1 MNQAF
6 NQVFAFNRLMGEE
19 NANNVISRL
28 ICHPIIWEL
37 FSNKNNFLRLAD
49 IFGSDVDKWTLE
61 NICLNTVGI
70 KESNSLSINHEDNW
84 NLLDTEDQ
92 LIDIYKS
99 AMQIKGQKQALKT
112 WGVIFEELRLSEIE
126 EDEIFRKWAVVFEII
141 TNDGLERKELEN
153 ALVQNN
159 SSKINLLSFLIH
171 CSTDQDNIDDILVR
185 NINLLIDHP
194 NILRELIFKLNNFGE
209 HKKAKILVKK
219 YLDHPD
225 VLKKEI
231 GCDNSTLLHAD
242 KLEELKYLSE
252 LRILSSFVE
261 DEEKCQFYKD
271 LAEKLFIQ
279 SSNINPVKLYAQEM
293 EIDNKDLYS
302 LDNYISIEKQG
313 DKANSF
319 DDPSLKDIF
328 NAFNLMNSN
337 KDAAREIC
345 KRFIS
350 DSNKRGIENVI
361 NSPEVGYLI
370 DPIDIAK
377 IFIKLRLEKDAVLLL
392 EEILISRSGNSQII
406 KILAHYSRIFGDH
419 RRAVKYYSI
428 LFTKSNMLRE
438 EKIKFCKSLQYLGL
452 WQNAFIVQK
461 TINKLNNNDKL
472 EFAISALRAE
482 KKAGFQNEIE
492 GILSN
497 SPNNKTAQML
507 KALFHQRNNE
517 KMFSGTLVANV
528 INQPNKDIRTIKF
541 IEEYLRKNED
551 AEKQQLFLSDLPT
564 KYKNHPEIALL
575 NAKIKRSLGKTQDN
589 KEILSRLSVT
599 TGEIKQVVMEEILYE
614 LIDNNMFEEAEII
627 LQTYE
632 DKWVLSPKIG
642 QAKAKVSIEAGKF
655 TKAERIVSS
664 LVAREIISE
673 EIIIAYGCILLKTS
687 LAEFPYSRKTNELS
701 DQGINRFR
709 ELIRSLRIN
718 NPSLLLRMMIIEIGG
733 GEKENEYFSLISEK
747 SFSNTK
753 ESWRIPYALGN
764 LYFRRNNFDQA
775 IIFLNKAKKLEPT
788 HTVILDLLIQSY
800 SRLKLPTEAVGL
812 IKQQIIDNNLTL
824 RKILKYTDVLYE
836 NSEFI
841 SLLGSEEEDEK
852 FNLMFSIA
860 KAKSLIFKRRYK
872 DAKNCLAK
880 IEKKKSF
887 DPDNLLILAQFHIN
901 CGSSLSAKRVVE
913 KYLSQKEDLSQNNII
928 EATSIYYQLNDY
940 EKALHLIDVSK
951 KRAAFLSFIKADV
964 LLKQKENVLAGEA
977 FNEAI
982 HLIENDPE
990 TAAIQFENFD
1000 ILIPENWKRDIS
1012 DQYIMA
1018 ILLKIQ
1024 DGQLTNAFD
1033 FATHS
1038 IDQFSTNQ
1046 PLKELTFKLAYIL
1059 DNKAYVDEYIEKN
1072 PVDNDN
1078 FDKEGILILA
1088 ENALENKEEV
1098 KAAKIITE
1106 FNNGDN
1112 VNNHLAIIQ
1121 ARLLNRNGNQQE
1133 ARDIYLTVLNRIQS
1147 ESLPR
1152 ETSSM
1157 KDINKILHYLGVCG
1171 AAYELDDLST
1181 AIDICRKLIYAFGL
1195 TTRLAKIFLK
1205 ILTTMLER
1213 NRLNDE
1219 LLIKNHNFRIIE
1231 DDLEILEE
1239 IRKNEK
1245 LECESL
1251 KEWID
1256 RSMAVLYNENTYHEE
1271 VIKLSPN
1278 EENVGAIIFSLISL
1292 GKTTKV
1298 DNVLALMANNQ
1309 DGLFNYAVLH
1319 KDIEPEKAKSVI
1331 LEILRKG
1338 DHKPEH
1344 YMTLSIANE
1353 HIGQLSDS
1361 YSALCLALDKWPEEY
1376 EWENIAGNLSKKLGN
1391 NRAAYR
1397 HFQNAETYN
1406 PKIKYTNQIV
1416 RYATESVR
1424 INKIKDLREQLT
1436 NTKKDLPI
1444 LIKIADA
1451 LVEEDKLDEAPYFI
1465 DKARIIQPDNNK
1477 INIINGK
1484 IAYKKGNFSE
1494 SQEITNLILKNS
1506 PNNTEAIIL
1515 KSMIIKELEN
1525 ADSATSFLLGFTKIN
1540 EVDNKEILVI
1550 QTAKYI
1556 YQETGVDTAIK
1567 YLLDQEEYLENTNL
1581 LIYLAKLYK
1590 INGDVTNTLQYAE
1603 KALSN
1608 DSENVDV
1615 LFLLGETA
1623 KDLGDLDKAID
1634 YLFKVIAID
1643 PFDGKKYIAI
1653 SQLFED
1659 RRDYKRSIDLLME
1672 GLDILPDDFDLLR
1685 YTGILLYK
1693 QGRYKE
1699 ANTILGRTL
1708 EIDNEDS
1715 DLQSIKRI
1723 LDNSTQIKMSQYSK
1737 KEE

>member
-6 NQVFAFNRLMGEE
+6 NPVFAFKRLLGKE

-37 FSNKNNFLRLAD
+37 FSEENKYLRLAD
-49 IFGSDVDKWTLE
+49 IFGGDVNKWTIE

-70 KESNSLSINHEDNW
+70 KEPNSLSINNEDNW
-84 NLLDTEDQ
+84 NSLDIEDQ
-92 LIDIYKS
+92 LIEIYKS
-99 AMQIKGQKQALKT
+99 VMQIKGQKQAFKT
-112 WGVIFEELRLSEIE
+112 WGEIFEKLQLGEIE
-126 EDEIFRKWAVVFEII
+126 DDQIFRKWGTVFEIVV
-141 TNDGLERKELEN
+141 NDRLERKELEN

-171 CSTDQDNIDDILVR
+171 CSTDQAHINDILVR
-185 NINLLIDHP
+185 NINILIDHP
-194 NILRELIFKLNNFGE
+194 NILRELIFKLNNLGE

-225 VLKKEI
+225 ILKKEI
-231 GCDNSTLLHAD
+231 GCDNSTLLHTD

-252 LRILSSFVE
+252 LRVLSLFVG
-261 DEEKCQFYKD
+261 DEKKCQFYKD

-279 SSNINPVKLYAQEM
+279 LSNITPVKLYTQEM
-293 EIDNKDLYS
+293 EIDNKDLFS

-313 DKANSF
+313 EKAHSL
-319 DDPSLKDIF
+319 DDPNLKDIS

-337 KDAAREIC
+337 ENAAREIC

-350 DSNKRGIENVI
+350 DSNKQGIENVI

-392 EEILISRSGNSQII
+392 EETLNSRSGNSQII
-406 KILAHYSRIFGDH
+406 KFLAHYSRIFGDH

-438 EKIKFCKSLQYLGL
+438 EKIQFCKSLQYLGL
-452 WQNAFIVQK
+452 WQNAFVVQK
-461 TINKLNNNDKL
+461 TINKLNINDKL

-482 KKAGFQNEIE
+482 KKAEFKNEIE
-492 GILSN
+492 GILST
-497 SPNNKTAQML
+497 SPNNKTAQTL

-517 KMFSGTLVANV
+517 KSSSSTLIASV
-528 INQPNKDIRTIKF
+528 ISEPNKDIRTIKF
-541 IEEYLRKNED
+541 IVEYLGENGG
-551 AEKQQLFLSDLPT
+551 AEKQQLFINDLPV
-564 KYKNHPEIALL
+564 KYKSHPEIALL
-575 NAKIKRSLGKTQDN
+575 NAKVKRSLGKIQEN
-589 KEILSRLSVT
+589 KEILRRLFVI
-599 TGEIKQVVMEEILYE
+599 TGEITQVVLEGILYE
-614 LIDNNMFEEAEII
+614 LINNNMFEEAENI

-632 DKWVLSPKIG
+632 NKWVLSPKIG
-642 QAKAKVSIEAGKF
+642 QAEAKVSIEAGEY
-655 TKAERIVSS
+655 TKAGRIISS
-664 LVAREIISE
+664 LIDREIINE
-673 EIIIAYGCILLKTS
+673 EIIVAYGCLLLKTS
-687 LAEFPYSRKTNELS
+687 LAEFPYRRKTNKIP
-701 DQGINRFR
+701 DQEINRFQ
-709 ELIRSLRIN
+709 ELIHSLRVD
-718 NPSLLLRMMIIEIGG
+718 NPSLLLRMMVVEMVGE
-733 GEKENEYFSLISEK
+733 EKEAGYFGLISEK
-747 SFSNTK
+747 SFINSK

-764 LYFRRNNFDQA
+764 LYFRRNNFDKA
-775 IIFLNKAKKLEPT
+775 IIYLNKAKNFKPT
-788 HTVILDLLIQSY
+788 HSVILDLLIQSY

-812 IKQQIIDNNLTL
+812 IKQQVIGNNLTL
-824 RKILKYTDVLYE
+824 RKILKYSDVLYE

-841 SLLGSEEEDEK
+841 SLLDSEEENEK
-852 FNLMFSIA
+852 SNLMFSFA
-860 KAKSLIFKRRYK
+860 KVKSLILKNRFI
-872 DAKNCLAK
+872 DAENCLEK
-880 IEKKKSF
+880 IEKKISF
-887 DPDNLLILAQFHIN
+887 DTDNLLVIAQYYFD
-901 CGSSLSAKRVVE
+901 CRSPASARRVME
-913 KYLSQKEDLSQNNII
+913 KYLSQKEELSQNNII
-928 EATSIYYQLNDY
+928 ESASIYYQLNDH

-951 KRAAFLSFIKADV
+951 KRAAFLSFIKADI
-964 LLKQKENVLAGEA
+964 LLQQKENALAGEA
-977 FNEAI
+977 FNDAI
-982 HLIENDPE
+982 HQIENNKE
-990 TAAIQFENFD
+990 TAAIKFENFD
-1000 ILIPENWKRDIS
+1000 ILIPENWKKDIS
-1012 DQYIMA
+1012 DQYILA

-1024 DGQLTNAFD
+1024 DGQLMDAFD
-1033 FATHS
+1033 FAMHS

-1046 PLKELTFKLAYIL
+1046 SLKELTFKLAYL
-1059 DNKAYVDEYIEKN
+1059 LGNKTYVDEYIKKN
-1072 PVDNDN
+1072 LVDHDN

-1088 ENALENKEEV
+1088 GDALENNEEV
-1098 KAAKIITE
+1098 KAAKIIAE

-1112 VNNHLAIIQ
+1112 VNNHLAVIQ
-1121 ARLLNRNGNQQE
+1121 ARLLNRNGSQPE
-1133 ARDIYLTVLNRIQS
+1133 AQDIYITILEQMQL

-1152 ETSSM
+1152 EISSI
-1157 KDINKILHYLGVCG
+1157 KDINKILYYLGVCG
-1171 AAYELDDLST
+1171 AAFELEDLST
-1181 AIDICRKLIYAFGL
+1181 AIDICRKLIYSFGI
-1195 TTRLAKIFLK
+1195 TTRIAKIFLK

-1231 DDLEILEE
+1231 DDLEIFEE

-1245 LECESL
+1245 LKCVSL

-1256 RSMAVLYNENTYHEE
+1256 RSMAVLYNENTCHEE

-1292 GKTTKV
+1292 GRITEA
-1298 DNVLALMANNQ
+1298 DNILALMANNQ
-1309 DGLFNYAVLH
+1309 EGLFNYAVLY

-1338 DHKPEH
+1338 DPKPEH
-1344 YMTLSIANE
+1344 YMALSITNE
-1353 HIGQLSDS
+1353 HLGKLSDS

-1391 NRAAYR
+1391 NRAAYG
-1397 HFQNAETYN
+1397 HFQNAEIYN

-1416 RYATESVR
+1416 RITTESVR
-1424 INKIKDLREQLT
+1424 LTKIKDLREQLT

-1444 LIKIADA
+1444 LMKIADA
-1451 LVEEDKLDEAPYFI
+1451 LVEEDKLDEAVYFI
-1465 DKARIIQPDNNK
+1465 EKARIIQPDKNEIK
-1477 INIINGK
+1477 IIYGK
-1484 IAYKKGNFSE
+1484 IAYKKGNFRE
-1494 SQEITNLILKNS
+1494 SQEITNSILNHS

-1525 ADSATSFLLGFTKIN
+1525 ADSAISFLVGLTKIN
-1540 EVDNKEILVI
+1540 EVDHKEILVI

-1556 YQETGVDTAIK
+1556 SQETGVDIAIK
-1567 YLLDQEEYLENTNL
+1567 YLLDQKELLGDTNI

-1590 INGDVTNTLQYAE
+1590 INGDATNTLQYAE

-1615 LFLLGETA
+1615 LFLLCETA

-1653 SQLFED
+1653 SQLFEN
-1659 RRDYKRSIDLLME
+1659 RRDYKRTIDILME
-1672 GLDILPDDFDLLR
+1672 GLDILPDDYDLLR

-1699 ANTILGRTL
+1699 ANTILERAL

-1715 DLQSIKRI
+1715 DLHNIKRI
-1723 LDNSTQIKMSQYSK
+1723 LDNSTQIKMSQNSK